1 MKLHFYGAARS
12 VTGANY
18 LLEIGDKKILV
29 DCGMFQGSLFADE
42 KNYEPFPYNPKKIDY
57 LFITHAH
64 TDHIGRIPKLIKE
77 GFGGKIICTP
87 PTRDLSELS
96 LIDSAHLIAQEAKI
110 HGRQPIYEESD
121 VAPSMSLF
129 QPAEYGREL
138 NLGGGVTA
146 ILRDAGH
153 ILGSSIFEFHG
164 EGKKIV
170 FTGDLGNPPT
180 PLLKSTE
187 YVNDAD
193 YLVIE
198 SAYGNRFHE
207 RKEERKNILEDT
219 IEDVVSVGGV
229 LMIPAFAMERTQE
242 LLYELNELVENHRI
256 PKIQIFIDS
265 PLAIKATEIYKKYP
279 EYYNKEAAYLI
290 ESGDDLFRFPGLKFT
305 QTKEESKTINDAPPP
320 KVIIAGSGMSQ
331 GGRIMHH
338 EIRYLPD
345 PKSIFLVI
353 GYQVPGSLGRR
364 ILEKSKEVKIF
375 DQPVAVRAQIRA
387 IGAYSAHADQ
397 DGLFYFVMQTRKTL
411 KKVFVV
417 QGEEDA
423 SLALAQRIRDH
434 LGIDASAPMLYDIV
448 EL

>member
-18 LLEIGDKKILV
+18 LLEIGGKKIMI
-29 DCGMFQGSLFADE
+29 DCGMIQGPFFAEE
-42 KNYEPFPYNPKKIDY
+42 KNYEPFPYDPKEIDY

-64 TDHIGRIPKLIKE
+64 IDHIGRIPKLVRD
-77 GFGGKIICTP
+77 GFKGKIICTP

-96 LIDSAHLIAQEAKI
+96 LLDSAHLLAEEAEKFD
-110 HGRQPIYEESD
+110 RRPIYEEAD
-121 VAPSMSLF
+121 VPASMPFF
-129 QPAEYGREL
+129 QPAEYRAEL
-138 NLGGGVTA
+138 NLGNGIAAT
-146 ILRDAGH
+146 LRDAGH
-153 ILGSSIFEFHG
+153 ILGSSIIEIRG

-180 PLLKSTE
+180 PILKPTD

-193 YLVIE
+193 YLIIE

-207 RKEERKNILEDT
+207 RKEERRNILEDT
-219 IEDVVSVGGV
+219 IEDLVSMGGV

-242 LLYELNELVENHRI
+242 LLFELNELVEHHRI
-256 PKIQIFIDS
+256 PKIPIFIDS
-265 PLAIKATEIYKKYP
+265 PLAIKTTEIYKKYP
-279 EYYNKEAAYLI
+279 EYYNQEAAYLI
-290 ESGDDLFRFPGLKFT
+290 KSGDDLFRFPGLKFT
-305 QTKEESKTINDAPPP
+305 ETKEESKKINDAPPP

-331 GGRIMHH
+331 GGRILHH

-364 ILEKSKEVKIF
+364 ILEKAKELKIF
-375 DQPVAVRAQIRA
+375 DQPVAVRAQVRA

-397 DGLFYFVMQTRKTL
+397 DGLFYFAMQTKKTL

-434 LGIDASAPMLYDIV
+434 LGIDASAPMLYDTI
-448 EL
+448 EI